1 MKNRAFH
8 FEIKDLL
15 TQFIAAFDNAVIS
28 RYDKDRNPG
37 NNIEVRYVFAP
48 KQRVMYDIIN
58 KAQNLTLPVVAV
70 NLTSVTRDNDRVFN
84 KLAPSYIPAQKIE
97 NPKTD
102 SKFLMPVPV
111 NLEVSMSILARYMQD
126 VDQIVSN
133 FVPYNNPYIII
144 TWEVPAVF
152 GAQYPQEIRSEVLW
166 DGNLVY
172 DTPTDT
178 TYNDK
183 FRVTVDTSFT
193 IKGWLFPEQ
202 KDTSGTIY
210 KVDSN
215 FIAVDLANKIYSP
228 LDPTEPVEDN
238 TYQELG
244 YPNLSGFDANVPTN
258 YTETITVSGIPE
270 FTNIFYSTTGTYY
283 PLNNFPLGTV
293 TNILTCTNPNSTSSN
308 FILYGKRFDTSNK
321 FYLSSYVDQAG
332 AIAGTGGFFTNFTSI
347 TSAKMDTI
355 SGYELAETF
364 YKVVNDN
371 VVNFFFPLSSLSASK
386 GGEFTIVTGNEA
398 GWATSYQASSSILK
412 LV

>member
-28 RYDKDRNPG
+28 RYDKNRNPG
-37 NNIEVRYVFAP
+37 NDIEVRYVFAP

-58 KAQNLTLPVVAV
+58 KAQNLTLPVVAI

-97 NPKTD
+97 NPKSD

-144 TWEVPAVF
+144 TWEVPADF
-152 GAQYPQEIRSEVLW
+152 GAQYAQEIRTEVLW
-166 DGNLVY
+166 DGNLAY
-172 DTPTDT
+172 STPTDT
-178 TYNDK
+178 TYGDK
-183 FRVTVDTSFT
+183 FRVTVDTTFT

-202 KDTSGTIY
+202 KSTSGNIY

-228 LDPTEPVEDN
+228 LDPTEPVQDN

-244 YPNLSGFDANVPTN
+244 YDRLSSFDASVPTN

-270 FTNIFYSTTGTYY
+270 FTNIFYSTTGTYF
-283 PLNNFPLGTV
+283 PLNNFPNGTF
-293 TNILTCTNPNSTSSN
+293 TNILTCTNPSSTSSS
-308 FILYGKRFDTSNK
+308 FILYGKRFDASNK

-332 AIAGTGGFFTNFTSI
+332 AIAGTGGFFTNFTAI
-347 TSAKMDTI
+347 TSAMDTI

-364 YKVVNDN
+364 YNVVNDN
-371 VVNFFFPLSSLSASK
+371 VVNFFFPLCSLSASK

-412 LV
+412 IV